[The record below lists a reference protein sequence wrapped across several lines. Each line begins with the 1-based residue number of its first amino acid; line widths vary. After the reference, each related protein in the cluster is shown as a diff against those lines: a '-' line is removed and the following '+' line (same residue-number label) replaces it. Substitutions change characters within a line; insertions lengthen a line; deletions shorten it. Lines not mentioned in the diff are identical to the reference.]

1 MKQNNPFHNWKNDP
15 RLKHMDPDRLS
26 LLMDFAKELADAP
39 QNDKMSCFMS
49 INKRAADKKM
59 IFSNDE
65 RDLLLS
71 VLTEQ
76 MSPEEKKKVTLIR
89 TLASRLNGNRN

>member
-1 MKQNNPFHNWKNDP
+1 MEQNNPFDTWKNDP
-15 RLKHMDPDRLS
+15 RLKHMDPDRLA
-26 LLMDFAKELADAP
+26 LLMEFAKELANAP
-39 QNDKMSCFMS
+39 QNDKMGCFMS
-49 INKRAADKKM
+49 INKKAADKKM
-59 IFSNDE
+59 VFSNDE

-89 TLASRLNGNRN
+89 ALASKLNGNRK